1 MEVGVVFRPVFSGSD
16 SKVALRESKMVRLA
30 SARMVLLP
38 LLVLLLAF
46 HVDTERGIASGAEEA
61 ARFLQALKE
70 RGYYDLAVEYI
81 QQMRTSPLCPESFR
95 EVLDYELGLAL
106 IDWARTGGA
115 RSEQVLEEARAA
127 LERFLRER
135 PTRPEVG
142 EAAFQLANVLVELG
156 KLKRLQ
162 AEQPGVTP
170 ADRQRLLEEARKLY
184 QQAQEGFAAA
194 ERRAYERARILEEEA
209 KKDPRKESERDEAR
223 RQLLRSRLYVAGV
236 IYELGRTYPARS
248 KEFKEHL
255 GEAAKR
261 FSDLFEKYKNF
272 TAGLYARLQEGRI
285 RRELGDLKAAVEI
298 LKNLQALL
306 SGAEGEER
314 ALANEVVAE
323 LLETYLA
330 QKDYKSALAT
340 AEAWAKEAR
349 AGEENT
355 REGLMI
361 AFAAGRAALE
371 QARQQKPSTEEHRR
385 TLAAAR
391 QYLTRVARFPGPL
404 QREARNLLSDP
415 LLGQAPLAADQP
427 ATYQEAKEKGDE
439 AWASLIVALGRL
451 SQATTSEEQKKIQQE
466 VDQARDQALQLYELA
481 LRLRGEDVSIQE
493 VNLLR
498 FRMCYLFWLKQD
510 YYRAAVLGEF
520 LARNYQQSTL
530 AKQAAEIAVKAYRV
544 LYVQSGVPIEERTF
558 ETRKIREL
566 CEWMVTVWPSE
577 PETVEARMMLL
588 ETAIDNRDL
597 DLARQL
603 LAAIPEESP
612 RRAEAELRLGQTLW
626 AIYLRDSQQPPED
639 RPEAKVLEALVSEAK
654 ELLLRGM
661 ERRKSAL
668 EKGAA
673 VDFTFLAGVRDLA
686 RLYLE
691 MGQPAEAVKLLEDE
705 RFGPLTFVR
714 KNDPVTK
721 RGNFAVDVYTL
732 ALRAYVAA
740 QDLEKAEAT
749 MLELEKTVA
758 DSGDKDVAGRLT
770 QIYINLARQLQDSL
784 RRLRE
789 ENRLAEAE
797 ALTRGFELFLNQIR
811 TREAGNTFTS
821 LNWVAETFYNMA
833 SGLEGGSPEERERAQ
848 LYYKNAAAVYVDLL
862 KRIQADKDFAPP
874 NAALG
879 VQLRLAAALRGMGQ
893 FEKAVQILLGLLRQN
908 EARVNVQV
916 ELARTYQAWG
926 DAADKPEYFQMA
938 IVGGHQHEGR
948 NLFWGW
954 QGIARRVAP
963 YPNYQDIFH
972 EAWYNIMLCRMKQAL
987 KEKEPRRGE
996 LLRQAE
1002 LDAYRIYQLYPQM
1015 GGEEMYAKYD
1025 ALLRRI
1031 QKLRGISNPEG
1042 LAGFAKGSAGKPVRG
1057 GSR

>member
-1 MEVGVVFRPVFSGSD
+1 MMRSATTLVFLPFVVFIL
-16 SKVALRESKMVRLA
+16 ALRVDPGVGKA
-30 SARMVLLP
+30 SA
-38 LLVLLLAF
+38 
-46 HVDTERGIASGAEEA
+46 AEEA
-61 ARFLQALKE
+61 ERFVRALKE
-70 RGYYDLAVEYI
+70 KGYYDLAVEYI
-81 QQMRTSPLCPESFR
+81 QQMRSSPLCPESFR

-135 PTRPEVG
+135 PARPEVG
-142 EAAFQLANVLVELG
+142 DAAFQLANVLVELG

-162 AEQPGVTP
+162 AEQVGVTP
-170 ADRQRLLEEARKLY
+170 ADRDRLLQEARKFY

-209 KKDPRKESERDEAR
+209 KKDQRKEAERDEAR
-223 RQLLRSRLYVAGV
+223 RHLLKSRLSLAGV
-236 IYELGRTYPARS
+236 VYELGRTYPARS
-248 KEFKEHL
+248 EEFKENL

-261 FSDLFEKYKNF
+261 FSELFEKYKSF

-285 RRELGDLKAAVEI
+285 RRELGDLKAALEI
-298 LKNLQALL
+298 LKNLQGLL

-314 ALANEVVAE
+314 LLANEVVAE
-323 LLETYLA
+323 LVETYLA
-330 QKDYKSALAT
+330 QKDYKSAVAA

-349 AGEENT
+349 AGEENS

-361 AFAAGRAALE
+361 AYGAGRAALE
-371 QARQQKPSTEEHRR
+371 LARQQKPNTDEYRR
-385 TLAAAR
+385 SLTAAR
-391 QYLTRVARFPGPL
+391 QYLTRVARFPGPF
-404 QREARNLLSDP
+404 QREARNLLGDP
-415 LLGQAPLAADQP
+415 LLGQAPVASDQP
-427 ATYQEAKEKGDE
+427 TTYQEAKERADE
-439 AWASLIVALGRL
+439 AWANVILAFARL
-451 SQATTSEEQKKIQQE
+451 SQAATAEEQKKIQE
-466 VDQARDQALQLYELA
+466 ELNRAGDRALRFYELA
-481 LRLRGEDVSIQE
+481 LRLRGEDVSLQE
-493 VNLLR
+493 LNLLR

-530 AKQAAEIAVKAYRV
+530 AKQAAEIAVKSYRV
-544 LYVQSGVPIEERTF
+544 LYVQSPVPKQERTF
-558 ETRKIREL
+558 ETQKIHDL
-566 CEWMVTVWPSE
+566 CTWMGTVWPNE
-577 PETVEARMMLL
+577 PETIEARMMLL
-588 ETAIDNRDL
+588 DTAIDNRDL
-597 DLARQL
+597 DLAHRVL
-603 LAAIPEESP
+603 GEIPEESA

-626 AIYLRDSQQPPED
+626 AIYLRESQQPAED
-639 RPEAKVLEALVSEAK
+639 RPDAKTLEALINEARQ
-654 ELLLRGM
+654 LLHQGV
-661 ERRKSAL
+661 ERRKGAV
-668 EKGAA
+668 EKGAP
-673 VDFTFLAGVRDLA
+673 VDFTLLAGVRDLA
-686 RLYLE
+686 RLCLE
-691 MGQPAEAVKLLEDE
+691 TGQVAEAVKLLEDE

-714 KNDPVTK
+714 KSDPLTK
-721 RGNFAVDVYTL
+721 RGNFSLDVYTL

-740 QDLEKAEAT
+740 QDLQKAEAT

-770 QIYINLARQLQDSL
+770 QIYINLARQLQESL
-784 RRLRE
+784 RRLRA
-789 ENRLAEAE
+789 ENRLSEAE
-797 ALTRGFELFLNQIR
+797 ALTRGFELFLTQIKN
-811 TREAGNTFTS
+811 REAGNTFTS

-833 SGLEGGSPEERERAQ
+833 SGLEGGSAEERERAQ

-862 KRIQADKDFAPP
+862 KRIQADKDFGPP

-879 VQLRLAAALRGMGQ
+879 IQLRLAAALRGMGQ

-916 ELARTYQAWG
+916 ELARTYQLWG

-954 QGIARRVAP
+954 LGIARRVAP
-963 YPNYQDIFH
+963 YPNYQEIFH
-972 EAWYNIMLCRMKQAL
+972 EGWYNIMLCRMKQAL

-1002 LDAYRIYQLYPQM
+1002 LDAYRVYQLYPQM
-1015 GGEEMYAKYD
+1015 GGDEMYAKYD

-1031 QKLRGISNPEG
+1031 QKLRGVSNPEG
-1042 LAGFAKGSAGKPVRG
+1042 LAGFAKGGAAKAIHG